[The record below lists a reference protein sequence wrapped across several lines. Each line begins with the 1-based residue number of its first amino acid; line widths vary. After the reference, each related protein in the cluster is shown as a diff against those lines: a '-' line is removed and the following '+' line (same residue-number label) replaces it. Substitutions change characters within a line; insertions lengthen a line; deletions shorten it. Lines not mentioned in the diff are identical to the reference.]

1 MHRDHNMRQLVA
13 FIGGLDLCDGRFD
26 TSEHSLFH
34 TLKTVHSEDY
44 HQACYPGAS
53 IKQGGVCGYLSIS
66 GAMYVRCNTTSKPQK
81 CYIAAESVNEHQPQ
95 DVTFDRHSR
104 CCSNL
109 S

>member
-1 MHRDHNMRQLVA
+1 MRQLVA

-66 GAMYVRCNTTSKPQK
+66 VAMPCMSVAIPPQSLK
-81 CYIAAESVNEHQPQ
+81 N
-95 DVTFDRHSR
+95 VTLLRKV
-104 CCSNL
+104 
-109 S
+109 